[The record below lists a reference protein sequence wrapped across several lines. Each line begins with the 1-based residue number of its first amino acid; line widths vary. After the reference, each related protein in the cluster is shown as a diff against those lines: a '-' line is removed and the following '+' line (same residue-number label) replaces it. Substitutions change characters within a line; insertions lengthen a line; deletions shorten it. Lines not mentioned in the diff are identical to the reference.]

1 MFNDVADLL
10 EPVDVPLLLALI
22 VGDDLEGRNRERGAG
37 GVSGT
42 SEQWEPASGETRGD
56 QDRAFL
62 RLLLIESWKLLV
74 HVRAEHSTL
83 AAIYTLTQSA
93 GRGRKIARAS
103 PLAGETA
110 ALLRKGKAQGT
121 PLFTRVQV

>member
-1 MFNDVADLL
+1 M
-10 EPVDVPLLLALI
+10 DVPLLLALI
-22 VGDDLEGRNRERGAG
+22 VGDDLEGRNREGEAG

-42 SEQWEPASGETRGD
+42 SEQWEPESGEMRGD

-83 AAIYTLTQSA
+83 AAIYTPTQSA
-93 GRGRKIARAS
+93 GRGGKIVRAS
-103 PLAGETA
+103 PQAGETA
-110 ALLRKGKAQGT
+110 ALLHKGRAQGA